1 MPFALDETFVR
12 RAEEQLGA
20 TLPDS
25 YRRRMMVGN
34 GGEFN
39 SCADDWTL
47 YPIRDSSDKKR
58 LARTCN
64 DILAETASC
73 AAWAGF
79 PPQALAIA
87 GNGDGDQLVFLRS
100 GDAYGP
106 AVYRWS
112 HASGELARVADDFA
126 ALALAQVRP

>member
-1 MPFALDETFVR
+1 MPFALDEMFVR

-20 TLPDS
+20 ALPDS
-25 YRRRMMVGN
+25 YRRRMMAKN
-34 GGEFN
+34 GGGLN
-39 SCADDWTL
+39 RGADDWTL

-64 DILAETASC
+64 DILVETGSC

-79 PPQALAIA
+79 PPHALAIA
-87 GNGDGDQLVFLRS
+87 GNGDGDQLVLLRS
-100 GDAYGP
+100 GGEYGP

-112 HASGELARVADDFA
+112 HASGELAWEADDFA
-126 ALALAQVRP
+126 ALARVAP